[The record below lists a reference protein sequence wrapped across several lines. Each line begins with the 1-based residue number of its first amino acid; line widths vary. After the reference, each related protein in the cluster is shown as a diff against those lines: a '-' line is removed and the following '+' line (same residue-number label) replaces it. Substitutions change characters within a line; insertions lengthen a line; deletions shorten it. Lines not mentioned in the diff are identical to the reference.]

1 MTSLRGQRALGPAA
15 TVLVL
20 GLLAGGCGS
29 GGGDEERAVAAPS
42 TPPPT
47 GTGPYP
53 TPSAP
58 ATHPPEAAV
67 PEPEST
73 DEPRGGT
80 VLPRDVD
87 RTDAD
92 AVSEGALKVLWT
104 FDTTTDSG
112 PHDAEVRAADAGW
125 LTGAYADR
133 LRAQRPRTIPGVQW
147 QEWAEHRAHTT
158 VVPRKTAD
166 AAQPPDTDTGAWR
179 QWTVTATPSGR
190 RQWTGEPAVVTVFL
204 HLTRT
209 AGDQPWRV
217 ADVTVH

>member
-1 MTSLRGQRALGPAA
+1 MTSLRGRRVSDSAA

-29 GGGDEERAVAAPS
+29 GGSGEELAGAAPS
-42 TPPPT
+42 APPPT

-53 TPSAP
+53 TPSVP
-58 ATHPPEAAV
+58 VTHTPEV
-67 PEPEST
+67 PEHEST

-80 VLPRDVD
+80 LLPRDVD

-92 AVSEGALKVLWT
+92 AVGEGALKVLWT

-133 LRAQRPRTIPGVQW
+133 LRARRPRTIPGVQW

-166 AAQPPDTDTGAWR
+166 AAQPPDTATGAWR
-179 QWTVTATPSGR
+179 RWTVTATPSGR
-190 RQWTGEPAVVTVFL
+190 GQWSGEPVVVTVFL

-209 AGDQPWRV
+209 AGDRPWRV